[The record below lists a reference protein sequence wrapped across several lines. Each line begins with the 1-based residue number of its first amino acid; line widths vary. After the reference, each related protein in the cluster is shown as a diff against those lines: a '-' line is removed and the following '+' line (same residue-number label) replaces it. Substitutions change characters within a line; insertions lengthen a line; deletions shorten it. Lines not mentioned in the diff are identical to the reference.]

1 MTGEKNIPL
10 SLSTFK
16 KWGDQSKDMA
26 SLRKWSGAFITHPLP
41 SKAKLSTTSLSS
53 MSQNYVNMLHYHP
66 QDWRRGSGRQLA
78 SPLRPWP
85 RYHTHRPCSHP
96 FSQNWVTCPCPAITE
111 RLGNAVTSWADT
123 WREKTRGRLKGRHLE
138 NSYRLASDIAM
149 CAEDTQG
156 RKKELHMTVFR
167 ASERTCLREIRQRIR
182 EGNTQSRPLAPAC
195 SHVVTNTIHKRN

>member
-1 MTGEKNIPL
+1 MRRPKQGHGFTAKMIRGLYYSPTTVK
-10 SLSTFK
+10 
-16 KWGDQSKDMA
+16 
-26 SLRKWSGAFITHPLP
+26 
-41 SKAKLSTTSLSS
+41 SKALNYKLSS

-85 RYHTHRPCSHP
+85 RYHTHHPCSHP
-96 FSQNWVTCPCPAITE
+96 FSQHWVTCPCPAVTE
-111 RLGNAVTSWADT
+111 RLGNAVPSWADT
-123 WREKTRGRLKGRHLE
+123 WQEKTRGRLKGRHLE
-138 NSYRLASDIAM
+138 NSYRLASDIATY
-149 CAEDTQG
+149 AEDTQG

-167 ASERTCLREIRQRIR
+167 ASERTCLREIRQRIP